1 MPKTRQALKWYRAVV
16 TETFLEA
23 IKWHFPTNIF
33 PWNCD
38 RFLKGALLRKCP
50 PITYLLNELVD
61 YVWVSLVSLG
71 LWKSLSIN
79 ILKFWEEE
87 TNGINK
93 SVSCEITSLRVHQT
107 LTNQTN
113 CYSPS
118 PFQQWCAVKQIQMKE
133 EFIWLKKINWD
144 NTQ

>member
-1 MPKTRQALKWYRAVV
+1 MPKTRQALKWYRVV
-16 TETFLEA
+16 LKETFLEA
-23 IKWHFPTNIF
+23 IKKWHFPTNIF

-107 LTNQTN
+107 LTNQTYYVLRSFPISTIMCSTTN
-113 CYSPS
+113 SNERGIYL
-118 PFQQWCAVKQIQMKE
+118 AKE
-133 EFIWLKKINWD
+133 NKLG
-144 NTQ
+144 